1 MKQLIFNSWGT
12 QWGARLWKIAGA
24 VNIRVKIM
32 GIVLGLVV
40 LMGATVTLQVRANL
54 IRTLN
59 QLLEEQSVSIGRDL
73 AARST
78 DLILINN
85 LYGLHQL
92 LENTRT
98 NNPNVRYAFIADS
111 QDHLLVHTFGD
122 GFPADLLDANAADT
136 GDHHRTVILQ
146 TDEGQIWD
154 TAVPIFE
161 GRAGTARIGVSDVS
175 LRLMLD
181 ALTGQ
186 IMLTTVLTALIGIT
200 AAAALTWLLTR
211 PILQL
216 VGVAQAV
223 ERGEFQQRI
232 TRWAN
237 DEIGELTDAFNAMVA
252 ALAKARDER
261 AERDLLRIQYV
272 KSVISAQEDERRR
285 IAREL
290 HDSTSQ
296 TLTSLVIGLRQL
308 TEINNPTET
317 RQRAEDLRAIASQTL
332 DDVHGLALQLRPSVL
347 DDLGLPAAIQRHVTD
362 CRRRHH
368 LNIDLAITG
377 LDDERLSP
385 EVETALYRITQEALT
400 NIIRHAH
407 AETASIFIER
417 YDHSVRAVI
426 EDDGVGF
433 VHVQSESLDGHL
445 GLYGIRERAELL
457 GGKLTI
463 ESECGRGTSLYI
475 EIPIGGNND
484 QNANSTG

>member
-1 MKQLIFNSWGT
+1 MNPSRWS
-12 QWGARLWKIAGA
+12 QWGRRLWRVIGA
-24 VNIRVKIM
+24 VNVRIKIM
-32 GIVLGLVV
+32 GIVVGLVI
-40 LMGATVTLQVRANL
+40 LMGVTVTLQVRANL
-54 IRTLN
+54 IRALDE
-59 QLLEEQSVSIGRDL
+59 LLQEQSISIGRDL

-92 LENTRT
+92 LEDTRT
-98 NNPNVRYAFIADS
+98 NNPHVRYAFITDVEN
-111 QDHLLVHTFGD
+111 HVLVHTFGD
-122 GFPADLLDANAADT
+122 GFPEDLLEANQSEQTA
-136 GDHHRTVILQ
+136 HHHTVILQ

-161 GRAGTARIGVSDVS
+161 GRAGTARIGVSDAS
-175 LRLMLD
+175 LRAMLD

-186 IMLTTVLTALIGIT
+186 IMLTTVLAAIIGIT

-216 VGVAQAV
+216 VGAAQSV
-223 ERGEFQQRI
+223 ERGDFQQRVV
-232 TRWAN
+232 RWAN
-237 DEIGELTDAFNAMVA
+237 DEIGDLTSAFNAMVA
-252 ALAKARDER
+252 ALLKAQEER
-261 AERDLLRIQYV
+261 AERDLLRLQYV
-272 KSVISAQEDERRR
+272 KGVIAAQEEERRR

-308 TEINNPTET
+308 SEISNPTDT
-317 RQRAEDLRAIASQTL
+317 RQRAEELRAIAAQTL

-347 DDLGLPAAIQRHVTD
+347 DDLGLPAAIQRHVMD
-362 CRRRHH
+362 CRRRHP
-368 LNIDLAITG
+368 LDIDVAITG

-400 NIIRHAH
+400 NIIRHAQ

-417 YDHSVRAVI
+417 SNGSVRAVI
-426 EDDGVGF
+426 EDDGIGF
-433 VHVQSESLDGHL
+433 EIDYVERLDGHL

-463 ESECGRGTSLYI
+463 ESERGRGTSLYI
-475 EIPIGGNND
+475 EIPVEGHYDENTHSAGG
-484 QNANSTG
+484 

>member
-1 MKQLIFNSWGT
+1 M
-12 QWGARLWKIAGA
+12 WKIIGA
-24 VNIRVKIM
+24 VNIRIKIM

-40 LMGATVTLQVRANL
+40 LMGVTVTLQVRANL
-54 IRTLN
+54 IRTLD
-59 QLLEEQSVSIGRDL
+59 QLLEEQSVSIGRDV

-92 LENTRT
+92 LEDTRT
-98 NNPNVRYAFIADS
+98 NNPNVRYAFIVDP
-111 QDHLLVHTFGD
+111 QNHILVHTFGD
-122 GFPADLLDANAADT
+122 GFPAELLVANATAS
-136 GDHHRTVILQ
+136 GDHHRTAILQ
-146 TDEGQIWD
+146 TDEGQMWD

-161 GRAGTARIGVSDVS
+161 GRAGTARIGVSDAS
-175 LRLMLD
+175 LRIMLD
-181 ALTGQ
+181 AITGQ
-186 IMLTTVLTALIGIT
+186 ILLTTVMVSIIGIT

-223 ERGEFQQRI
+223 ERGDFRQRI
-232 TRWAN
+232 VRWAN

-261 AERDLLRIQYV
+261 AERDLLRMQYV
-272 KSVISAQEDERRR
+272 KGVISAQEDERRR

-308 TEINNPTET
+308 SEIDNPAET
-317 RQRAEDLRAIASQTL
+317 RQRAEELRMIAAQTL

-347 DDLGLPAAIQRHVTD
+347 DDLGLPAAIQRHVAD

-368 LNIDLAITG
+368 LEIDLAITG
-377 LDDERLSP
+377 LDEQRLPP
-385 EVETALYRITQEALT
+385 EVETALYRITQEGLT

-417 YDHSVRAVI
+417 NPSTVREVI
-426 EDDGVGF
+426 EDDGIGF
-433 VHVQSESLDGHL
+433 EPAQSEALDGHL

-463 ESECGRGTSLYI
+463 ESERERGTSLYI
-475 EIPIGGNND
+475 EIPLGGH
-484 QNANSTG
+484 NAENSDSARG

>member
-1 MKQLIFNSWGT
+1 MKHPFWNRWVQ
-12 QWGARLWKIAGA
+12 RLWRVVGA
-24 VNIRVKIM
+24 VNIRIKIM

-40 LMGATVTLQVRANL
+40 LMGVTVTLQVRANL
-54 IRTLN
+54 IRTLD
-59 QLLEEQSVSIGRDL
+59 QLLEEQSVSIGRDV

-92 LENTRT
+92 LEDTRT
-98 NNPNVRYAFIADS
+98 NNPNVRYAFITDA
-111 QDHLLVHTFGD
+111 QNHILVHTFGD
-122 GFPADLLDANAADT
+122 GFPAELLQANATDS
-136 GDHHRTVILQ
+136 GDHHRTAILQ

-154 TAVPIFE
+154 TAVSIFE
-161 GRAGTARIGVSDVS
+161 GRAGTARIGVSDAS
-175 LRLMLD
+175 LRVMLD

-186 IMLTTVLTALIGIT
+186 IMLTTVLAAIIGIT

-216 VGVAQAV
+216 VGAAQAV
-223 ERGEFQQRI
+223 ERGDFRQRFA
-232 TRWAN
+232 RWAN
-237 DEIGELTDAFNAMVA
+237 DEIGELTDAFNAMVG
-252 ALAKARDER
+252 ALARAQDER

-272 KSVISAQEDERRR
+272 KGVISAQEDERRR

-308 TEINNPTET
+308 SEIDNPAET
-317 RQRAEDLRAIASQTL
+317 RQRAEELRAIAAQTL
-332 DDVHGLALQLRPSVL
+332 GDVHGLALQLRPSVL
-347 DDLGLPAAIQRHVTD
+347 DDLGLPAAIQRHVAD
-362 CRRRHH
+362 CRRRHQ

-377 LDDERLSP
+377 FDDERLSP

-400 NIIRHAH
+400 NIVRHAH
-407 AETASIFIER
+407 AQTASIFIER
-417 YDHSVRAVI
+417 SNGTVRTVI
-426 EDDGVGF
+426 EDDGIGF
-433 VHVQSESLDGHL
+433 DPAQSEHLDGHL

-463 ESECGRGTSLYI
+463 ESERTRGTSLYI
-475 EIPIGGNND
+475 EIPVGGGSHDYNP
-484 QNANSTG
+484 NSTGG

>member
-1 MKQLIFNSWGT
+1 MKYPFWSRWGK
-12 QWGARLWKIAGA
+12 RLWKIIGA
-24 VNIRVKIM
+24 VNIRIKIM

-40 LMGATVTLQVRANL
+40 LMGVTVTLQVRANL
-54 IRTLN
+54 IRTLD
-59 QLLEEQSVSIGRDL
+59 QLLEEQSISIGRDL

-92 LENTRT
+92 LEDTRT
-98 NNPNVRYAFIADS
+98 NNPNVSYAFIVDP
-111 QDHLLVHTFGD
+111 QNHILVHTFGD
-122 GFPADLLDANAADT
+122 GFPHDLLEANDSDE
-136 GDHHRTVILQ
+136 GEHHRTVILQ
-146 TDEGQIWD
+146 TDEGQMWD

-161 GRAGTARIGVSDVS
+161 GRTGTARIGVSDAS
-175 LRLMLD
+175 LRIMLD

-186 IMLTTVLTALIGIT
+186 IMLTTVLVSIIGIT
-200 AAAALTWLLTR
+200 VAAALTWLLTR

-216 VGVAQAV
+216 VGAAQSV
-223 ERGEFQQRI
+223 ERGDFRQQVV
-232 TRWAN
+232 RWAN

-252 ALAKARDER
+252 ALSKAHVER
-261 AERDLLRIQYV
+261 AERDLLRLQYV
-272 KSVISAQEDERRR
+272 KGVISAQEDERRR

-308 TEINNPTET
+308 SETDNPAET
-317 RQRAEDLRAIASQTL
+317 RQRAEELRAIAAQTL

-347 DDLGLPAAIQRHVTD
+347 DDLGLPAAIQRHVAD

-368 LNIDLAITG
+368 QLNIDLAITG

-385 EVETALYRITQEALT
+385 EVETALYRITQEGLT

-417 YDHSVRAVI
+417 GDCTVRAVI

-433 VHVQSESLDGHL
+433 EAVDVERLEGHL

-463 ESECGRGTSLYI
+463 ESERGRGTSLYI
-475 EIPIGGNND
+475 EIPVEGT
-484 QNANSTG
+484 S

>member
-1 MKQLIFNSWGT
+1 MKHPCWSRWGK
-12 QWGARLWKIAGA
+12 RLWKIIGA
-24 VNIRVKIM
+24 VNIRIKIM

-40 LMGATVTLQVRANL
+40 LMGVTVTLQVRANL
-54 IRTLN
+54 TRTLD
-59 QLLEEQSVSIGRDL
+59 QLLQEQSISIGRDL

-92 LENTRT
+92 LEDTRT
-98 NNPNVRYAFIADS
+98 NNPHVRYAFITDAEN
-111 QDHLLVHTFGD
+111 HILVHTFGD
-122 GFPADLLDANAADT
+122 GFPNNLLEANES
-136 GDHHRTVILQ
+136 GEREHHRTVILQ

-154 TAVPIFE
+154 TAVPVFE
-161 GRAGTARIGVSDVS
+161 GRAGTARIGVSDAS
-175 LRLMLD
+175 LRVMLD

-186 IMLTTVLTALIGIT
+186 IMLTTVLAAITGIT

-216 VGVAQAV
+216 VGAAQSV
-223 ERGEFQQRI
+223 ERGDFRQQVM
-232 TRWAN
+232 RWAN

-252 ALAKARDER
+252 TLAKAQDER

-272 KSVISAQEDERRR
+272 KGVIAAQEDERRR

-308 TEINNPTET
+308 SEIDNPAET
-317 RQRAEDLRAIASQTL
+317 RQRAEELRAIAAQTL

-362 CRRRHH
+362 CRRRHQ
-368 LNIDLAITG
+368 LGIDLAITG
-377 LDDERLSP
+377 FDDERLSP

-400 NIIRHAH
+400 NIVRHAQ
-407 AETASIFIER
+407 AQTASIFIER
-417 YDHSVRAVI
+417 SNGTVRAVI
-426 EDDGVGF
+426 EDDGIGF
-433 VHVQSESLDGHL
+433 DPTQSEHLDGHL

-463 ESECGRGTSLYI
+463 ESERAHGTSLYI
-475 EIPIGGNND
+475 EIPVGGGTDGDNTHSIGG
-484 QNANSTG
+484 

>member
-1 MKQLIFNSWGT
+1 MKYPMWS
-12 QWGARLWKIAGA
+12 QWARRLWRVVGA
-24 VNIRVKIM
+24 VNIRIKIM

-40 LMGATVTLQVRANL
+40 LMGVTVTLQVRANL
-54 IRTLN
+54 TRTFDE
-59 QLLEEQSVSIGRDL
+59 LLQEQSISIGRDL

-92 LENTRT
+92 LEDTRT
-98 NNPNVRYAFIADS
+98 NNPHVRYAFITDAEN
-111 QDHLLVHTFGD
+111 HILVHTFGD
-122 GFPADLLDANAADT
+122 GFPNNLLEANES
-136 GDHHRTVILQ
+136 GEREHHHTVILQ

-154 TAVPIFE
+154 TAVPVFE
-161 GRAGTARIGVSDVS
+161 GRAGTARIGVSDAS
-175 LRLMLD
+175 LRVMLD

-186 IMLTTVLTALIGIT
+186 IMLTTVLAAITGIT

-216 VGVAQAV
+216 VGAAQSV
-223 ERGEFQQRI
+223 ERGDFRQQVM
-232 TRWAN
+232 RWAN

-252 ALAKARDER
+252 ALAKAHDER

-272 KSVISAQEDERRR
+272 KGVIAAQEEERRR

-308 TEINNPTET
+308 SEFTNPAET
-317 RQRAEDLRAIASQTL
+317 RQRAEELRAIAAQTL

-347 DDLGLPAAIQRHVTD
+347 DDLGLPAAIQRHVAD
-362 CRRRHH
+362 CRRRHL
-368 LNIDLAITG
+368 LNIDVAITG

-385 EVETALYRITQEALT
+385 EVETALYRITQEGLT
-400 NIIRHAH
+400 NIIRHAQ

-417 YDHSVRAVI
+417 SNGTVRAVI
-426 EDDGVGF
+426 EDDGIGF
-433 VHVQSESLDGHL
+433 KVDHVEKLEGHL
-445 GLYGIRERAELL
+445 GLYGIRERTELL

-463 ESECGRGTSLYI
+463 ESERGRGTSLYI
-475 EIPIGGNND
+475 EVPVEGHHDENTDSAGG
-484 QNANSTG
+484 